1 MKRDDRR
8 QAIMDLLVQA
18 GAVDLD
24 DLAHRFDVSKMTIHR
39 DLDDLEQSGLLRKI
53 RGGATIESGTQFEAD
68 YRYRALQNTDAKQA
82 IAAKAASLVEPG
94 MTILINDGTT
104 AGLMADHLAS
114 IRPLTVI
121 TNNLAA
127 IKTLS
132 EQPGINLIALG
143 GSFSQKFN
151 AFFGMITEDSL
162 SRLRVDIGFLS
173 APAISGTTAYH
184 MDENVTRCKRVMIN
198 ASAHRVLLADK
209 RKFGRTALHELAD
222 VSTFQTVITD
232 TLAPDIAAPLRDAGV
247 TIIES

>member
-24 DLAHRFDVSKMTIHR
+24 DLAQRFDVSKMTIHR
-39 DLDDLEQSGLLRKI
+39 DLDDLEESGLLRKI

-82 IAAKAASLVEPG
+82 IAAKAASMVEPG

-132 EQPGINLIALG
+132 DQPGINLIALG
-143 GSFSQKFN
+143 GNFSQKFN
-151 AFFGMITEDSL
+151 AFFGMMTEDSL

-184 MDENVTRCKRVMIN
+184 MDENVTRCKRAMIN

-232 TLAPDIAAPLRDAGV
+232 TLDPEIAAPLRDAGV
-247 TIIES
+247 SIMES